1 MFKSLLVGRSRVHR
15 GVRATVA
22 LLIGVNFNAGAAAA
36 GLSYDDALA
45 AAEARAPELSARRH
59 AIDSA
64 QSART
69 AADALP
75 DPRLVLGLDNVPING
90 PDAGSLDRDFMTMR
104 RIGLMQEVPN
114 AAKRRARAD
123 TAAAAAERERAT
135 LAIERLTV
143 RRDTALAWLDRYF
156 LERQLALLDELERE
170 TRLLVQTTQAQVTG
184 GHGMP
189 ADMTMTRQEMV
200 LLADRRDELT
210 RRRARARAALVRF
223 VGASAGD
230 TLAGDPPAFNIDPQ
244 TLRTHLHR
252 HPELAVYEPLAAQAA
267 AEARAAQAETRPDWG
282 VEFAYQKRGA
292 AFSDMA
298 SVQFSFDL
306 PLFSANRQNPRIAAK
321 REEQARIADE
331 REALLRKHTEEL
343 EGWLSDHAALSQKLK
358 RTNETWLPLAREKA
372 DLMLAAYRAGRGDL
386 TPIIMSRRE
395 LIEARMKAI
404 DLEAELDAVSAKLAY
419 LNVENPE

>member
-1 MFKSLLVGRSRVHR
+1 VFKSLLVGRSRVHR

-170 TRLLVQTTQAQVTG
+170 TRLLVQTTQAQVAG

-189 ADMTMTRQEMV
+189 A
-200 LLADRRDELT
+200 
-210 RRRARARAALVRF
+210 
-223 VGASAGD
+223 VG
-230 TLAGDPPAFNIDPQ
+230 
-244 TLRTHLHR
+244 
-252 HPELAVYEPLAAQAA
+252 
-267 AEARAAQAETRPDWG
+267 
-282 VEFAYQKRGA
+282 K
-292 AFSDMA
+292 
-298 SVQFSFDL
+298 
-306 PLFSANRQNPRIAAK
+306 
-321 REEQARIADE
+321 ADE
-331 REALLRKHTEEL
+331 RGDLYLTVEIEIPSRLSPEAREHYEALRRL
-343 EGWLSDHAALSQKLK
+343 ESS
-358 RTNETWLPLAREKA
+358 
-372 DLMLAAYRAGRGDL
+372 
-386 TPIIMSRRE
+386 
-395 LIEARMKAI
+395 
-404 DLEAELDAVSAKLAY
+404 
-419 LNVENPE
+419 